1 MGSRGVVLA
10 VAFSSMA
17 TAAVGQALPASE
29 PILARSDDVMAEAFA
44 PFPLWGRSYL
54 NWSDLPFTISATETT
69 GYNDNILGLAQG
81 QPLSPGTPSRGDFF
95 SNTVFGASTKMYL
108 GQQQFFADGTYGLT
122 RYLTDSADNTHQYSL
137 DAGLNW
143 QIASLCSGRF
153 IAAQNAYQSPITQQV
168 GPGINTVLASS
179 VSETATCLLTGNI
192 GVILDSGWSSSQ
204 NSGGVNAANNNSSV
218 YVRGGLQY
226 SLTGLDTARALITD
240 TKNQFSNRGPGLA
253 AAGLATGTDEIDY
266 QLFYNRVLSPK
277 LTFDGMIG
285 ISQTTVMS
293 ATPGMGSPTQSTPI
307 YSVALNWQPTPKLSF
322 GIASSESVGAPTNIL
337 SNVELE
343 TAKSVTATYVF
354 SAKTSLEL
362 GISQALY
369 SGGIASNG
377 ALPSIARNSPGLAS
391 FCTVSYLISP
401 FLTTE
406 ASYQY
411 TGSANGGLETK
422 EANGGL
428 EPQENSLYA

>member
-153 IAAQNAYQSPITQQV
+153 IAAQNEY
-168 GPGINTVLASS
+168 
-179 VSETATCLLTGNI
+179 
-192 GVILDSGWSSSQ
+192 Q
-204 NSGGVNAANNNSSV
+204 NSYHSTGRARHQHGVSKFGERNNDMPSDRQHRRDFRQRMEFKSKLRRCE
-218 YVRGGLQY
+218 RG
-226 SLTGLDTARALITD
+226 
-240 TKNQFSNRGPGLA
+240 
-253 AAGLATGTDEIDY
+253 E
-266 QLFYNRVLSPK
+266 
-277 LTFDGMIG
+277 
-285 ISQTTVMS
+285 
-293 ATPGMGSPTQSTPI
+293 
-307 YSVALNWQPTPKLSF
+307 
-322 GIASSESVGAPTNIL
+322 
-337 SNVELE
+337 
-343 TAKSVTATYVF
+343 
-354 SAKTSLEL
+354 
-362 GISQALY
+362 
-369 SGGIASNG
+369 
-377 ALPSIARNSPGLAS
+377 
-391 FCTVSYLISP
+391 
-401 FLTTE
+401 
-406 ASYQY
+406 
-411 TGSANGGLETK
+411 
-422 EANGGL
+422 
-428 EPQENSLYA
+428 

>member
-1 MGSRGVVLA
+1 
-10 VAFSSMA
+10 MA
-17 TAAVGQALPASE
+17 THGVALCCARCGLFVHGDGSGRASSPSVGTNRWRGSY
-29 PILARSDDVMAEAFA
+29 DVMADAFA
-44 PFPLWGRSYL
+44 PYPLSRRSYL

-81 QPLSPGTPSRGDFF
+81 QRQSPGTPSRGDFF
-95 SNTVFGASTKMYL
+95 SNTVFGASTKIYL

-122 RYLTDSADNTHQYSL
+122 RYLTDTADNTHQYSL

-143 QIASLCSGRF
+143 QIASFCSGRF
-153 IAAQNAYQSPITQQV
+153 IAAQYEFQSPVNQQV

-179 VSETATCLLTGNI
+179 VSETTTCLLTSNI
-192 GVILDSGWSSSQ
+192 GVLIDSGWSSSQ
-204 NSGGVNAANNNSSV
+204 NSGGLNAANNNSSV

-226 SLTGLDTARALITD
+226 SLTGLDTVRASITD
-240 TKNQFSNRGPGLA
+240 TKTQFSNCGPGLA

-285 ISQTTVMS
+285 ISQFT
-293 ATPGMGSPTQSTPI
+293 TPGMGSATQSAPI
-307 YSVALNWQPTPKLSF
+307 YSVALSWQPTPKLSF

-337 SNVELE
+337 SNVEFS
-343 TAKSVTATYVF
+343 TAKSVTATYAF
-354 SAKTSLEL
+354 SPKTSLQL
-362 GISQALY
+362 GISQTMS
-369 SGGIASNG
+369 SGGTTSNS
-377 ALPSIARNSPGLAS
+377 ALPSIASGGPGLAS

-401 FLTTE
+401 FLTTT

-411 TGSANGGLETK
+411 SEQANGGLETK
-422 EANGGL
+422 DNIY
-428 EPQENSLYA
+428 SLSLVYAPY

>member
-29 PILARSDDVMAEAFA
+29 PILARSDDVMAEAFS

-69 GYNDNILGLAQG
+69 GYNDNILGLARG

-122 RYLTDSADNTHQYSL
+122 RYLTDSADNTYQYSL

-143 QIASLCSGRF
+143 QIATLCSGRF
-153 IAAQNAYQSPITQQV
+153 IAAQNEYQSPITQQV

-179 VSETATCLLTGNI
+179 VSETTTCLLTGNI

-240 TKNQFSNRGPGLA
+240 TKTQFSNRGPGLA
-253 AAGLATGTDEIDY
+253 AAGLATGTDQIDY

-293 ATPGMGSPTQSTPI
+293 ATPRMGSPIQSTPI

-322 GIASSESVGAPTNIL
+322 GIASSQLVGAPTNIL
-337 SNVELE
+337 SNVELS

-354 SAKTSLEL
+354 SPKTSLQL
-362 GISQALY
+362 GVSQTMSSA
-369 SGGIASNG
+369 GGTSNG
-377 ALPSIARNSPGLAS
+377 ALPSIASNSPGLAS

-401 FLTTE
+401 FLTTTT
-406 ASYQY
+406 SYQY
-411 TGSANGGLETK
+411 TETANGGSETK
-422 EANGGL
+422 DNVYML
-428 EPQENSLYA
+428 SLVYAPY